1 MPSTTAPAPSLRIQ
15 ASTLVTSLGDDLLTT
30 VSAYTARRKNFRY
43 REVDGAKLITA
54 PAGDIT
60 QNLQDLQRLN
70 ALVQAAWQPM
80 VQILRDRAPCPTLF
94 LLVLPQWLAA
104 DPGAAASDT
113 PSATTPSLQ
122 SIENS
127 FSARCRQLGLHVSA
141 VHAVTGGAEA
151 CHVAL
156 AQAFRWLLA
165 PEPAAKQVL
174 MLAADSLCEPTILLN
189 DYRAKR
195 LYNKEQSSGWVP
207 GEAAAGLLLTPQPH
221 VETVR
226 EALQAGLHLYPPGLG
241 GEPEQCPRWPSNVQG
256 DGRILSDAIGAA
268 LVAAQTN
275 PELIQHHV
283 NDSDGSF
290 WRLEDEQAAVDRI
303 VSAARDPQ
311 KTQWM
316 PEAFQAAELLGQVGA
331 AWGAVNWALLHG
343 LHQHEL
349 INPGLALCT
358 SQDISGHCSAN
369 VLALG
374 SR

>member
-1 MPSTTAPAPSLRIQ
+1 MPSTTTPVPALHIQ
-15 ASTLVTSLGDDLLTT
+15 ASTLVTSLGDDLQTT
-30 VSAYTARRKNFRY
+30 LSAYTARRKNFRY
-43 REVDGAKLITA
+43 REVDGAKLIAA

-60 QNLQDLQRLN
+60 HSLQGLPRLN

-80 VQILRDRAPCPTLF
+80 VQILRDRPPCPTLF
-94 LLVLPQWLAA
+94 MLVLPQWVASEPAA
-104 DPGAAASDT
+104 PASDA
-113 PSATTPSLQ
+113 SSVATPSLQ
-122 SIENS
+122 SIENA
-127 FSARCRQLGLHVSA
+127 FSARCRQLDLPMSDVQA
-141 VHAVTGGAEA
+141 VAGGAEA

-156 AQAFRWLLA
+156 AQAFRWLA
-165 PEPAAKQVL
+165 PEPAARQIV
-174 MLAADSLCEPTILLN
+174 MLAADSLCEPTILLG

-207 GEAAAGLLLTPQPH
+207 GEAAAGILLTPQPH
-221 VETVR
+221 LETAR
-226 EALQAGLHLYPPGLG
+226 DALQAGLLLYPPGLG
-241 GEPEQCPRWPSNVQG
+241 GEPEQCPRWPSDMQG

-268 LVAAQTN
+268 LQAAQTR
-275 PELIQHHV
+275 PELIQHHAS
-283 NDSDGSF
+283 DSDGSF
-290 WRLEDEQAAVDRI
+290 WRLEDEQHAVDRI
-303 VSAARDPQ
+303 LSVARDPQ

-358 SQDISGHCSAN
+358 SQDVSGRCSAN

-374 SR
+374 SH